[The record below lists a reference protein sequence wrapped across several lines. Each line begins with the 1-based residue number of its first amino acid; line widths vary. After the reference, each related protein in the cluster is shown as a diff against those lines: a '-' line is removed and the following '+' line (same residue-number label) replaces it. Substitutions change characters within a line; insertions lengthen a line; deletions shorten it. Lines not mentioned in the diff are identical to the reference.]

1 MSADGWIALAVLAAA
16 VVAFATDRF
25 RADAIALAVLL
36 ALAVSGVVT
45 ANEAIAGF
53 ADPSVLMIGGLFIV
67 GEALVTTGVAAG
79 LGTWLA
85 DVGRGSQTRLI
96 VLLMAVVGAVGAFMS
111 STGIVAMFIPVVLGL
126 VAKTGASRSA
136 LMMPLSVAALISGLL
151 TLIATA
157 PNLVVSAALSGR
169 GLEPFGFFE
178 LTPIGLAILVL
189 AVIYMTTVG
198 RRLLDRPEPRPE
210 RAEISADE
218 LLAKYKLTGRF
229 RVLRIHCGSALAGR
243 TVAESGIRSR
253 YGVTLVASIRPRGDG
268 FVVRPALSETAM
280 RPGDLIIVVGETDA
294 VEAFVTAEALEEA
307 PVAERLRVAAR
318 QELGLAEVMLAPDAR
333 LIGKT
338 LRQAGFRKRR
348 GLAVV
353 GIRHAGEVIEGNLID
368 TPLRFGDLILVVG
381 DWGRI
386 AGLQEHPGE
395 FVVMRLPQEVK
406 FVAPARPKA
415 PVAIAI
421 LVAMAATMTFGL
433 LPNVIA
439 VLAAALAVLVTGC
452 VPAKGVYRSIGWS
465 TLVLIAGMLPMAT
478 ALEKTGVTELMASG
492 LTQVLAGTGAYG
504 MLSVL
509 FLITAALGLFISN
522 TATAVLIAPVAIS
535 TAQTLG
541 VSTHAFAV
549 TVAVACSCAF
559 ATPVSSPVNTLVLE
573 PGRYR
578 FNDFV
583 KVGVPLL
590 LLSLVVTVVM
600 VAALY
605 PLTPP
610 AR

>member
-25 RADAIALAVLL
+25 RADAVALAVLL

-67 GEALVTTGVAAG
+67 GEALVTTGVATG

-85 DVGRGSQTRLI
+85 SVGRGSETRLI
-96 VLLMAVVGAVGAFMS
+96 VLLMVVVGAVGAFMS

-126 VAKTGASRSA
+126 VAKTGISRSM
-136 LMMPLSVAALISGLL
+136 LMMPLSVAALISGLM

-157 PNLVVSAALSGR
+157 PNLVVSAALTGR
-169 GLEPFGFFE
+169 GLEPLGFFE
-178 LTPIGLAILVL
+178 LTPIGVAVL
-189 AVIYMTTVG
+189 IVAVVYMTTIG
-198 RRLLDRPEPRPE
+198 RKLLDRPEPRPE
-210 RAEISADE
+210 LAEVSADE
-218 LLAKYKLTGRF
+218 LLAKYQLTGRF
-229 RVLRIHCGSALAGR
+229 RVLRIHAGSALAGR

-253 YGVTLVASIRPRGDG
+253 YGVTLIASIRPRGDG

-294 VEAFVTAEALEEA
+294 VETFVAAESLYDT
-307 PVAERLRVAAR
+307 PVGERLRLAAR
-318 QELGLAEVMLAPDAR
+318 QELGIAEVMLAPDAP

-406 FVAPARPKA
+406 FVAPARARA
-415 PVAIAI
+415 PVAVAI
-421 LVAMAATMTFGL
+421 LVAMAAVMTFGL

-439 VLAAALAVLVTGC
+439 VLAAALAVLATGC

-478 ALEKTGVTELMASG
+478 ALEKTGVTEMMASG
-492 LTQVLAGTGAYG
+492 LTSVLAGTGPYG

-509 FLITAALGLFISN
+509 FLITAAFGLFVSN

-535 TAQTLG
+535 AAQTLG

-573 PGRYR
+573 PGRYA

-605 PLTPP
+605 PLTPNGG
-610 AR
+610 